1 MLHLILAGLVSV
13 SAVELEVRPLKG
25 PAIQGTLVSL
35 DGQQLKI
42 ATADGEKSLAI
53 KELATASATAAPIP
67 IKEKPQV
74 WVHLTGGSVIHGTNY
89 ILLKNKKI
97 LLTLLSGDTIQL
109 APHAIHHVRFQALD
123 EDSQADF
130 DRIINAEISA
140 DVVIIR
146 RAGKA
151 LDELDGIV
159 RDINT
164 DTVLFEFDGDKIPV
178 DRGKVFG
185 IRYYQPAGQKLAS
198 PICKIVDSTGS
209 RWLVRSAELAED
221 QLELRTVSGV
231 PLQLPLTRLT
241 TMDFSSGNLVYLSD
255 LTATQVEWI
264 PYLGTRL
271 ASGRLNK
278 LYEPRKDR
286 SFSGQSLQLGNQPYT
301 KGLAIHSRTTL
312 VYRLTDAHKSFQAVA
327 GIDPLMGD
335 NGHVELVIRGDEKEL
350 FRQAISG
357 KDKPISLDLDI
368 TGVRRLSILVDFGQQ
383 LDIADHL
390 HLCNARITK

>member
-1 MLHLILAGLVSV
+1 MLHLILAGLISV
-13 SAVELEVRPLKG
+13 SAAELEVRPLDG
-25 PAIQGTLVSL
+25 PPLKGTLVSL

-42 ATADGEKSLAI
+42 MTADGEKALAI
-53 KELATASATAAPIP
+53 KELATATVSPAPTALE
-67 IKEKPQV
+67 EKPQV
-74 WVHLTGGSVIHGTNY
+74 WVQLTGGSVILGTNY
-89 ILLKNKKI
+89 ELKEKKI
-97 LLTLLSGDTIQL
+97 VLTLLSGETLQL
-109 APHAIHHVRFQALD
+109 EPHAIHHVRFQPLD
-123 EDSQADF
+123 ENSQADF
-130 DRIINAEISA
+130 DRVIKADISS
-140 DVVIIR
+140 DVIIIR

-159 RDINT
+159 RDINA
-164 DTVLFEFDGDKIPV
+164 DTVLFEFDGEKIPV
-178 DRGKVFG
+178 DREKIFG
-185 IRYYQPAGQKLAS
+185 IRYYQPAGQKLSS
-198 PICKIVDSTGS
+198 PICRITDATGS
-209 RWLVRSAELAED
+209 KWLVRSTKLAND
-221 QLELRTVSGV
+221 QLELETVSGV
-231 PLQLPLTRLT
+231 SLKLSLKRLVN
-241 TMDFSSGNLVYLSD
+241 MDFSSGNLIYLSD

-286 SFSGQSLQLGNQPYT
+286 SFSGQSLKLGNQTYA

-312 VYRLTDAHKSFQAVA
+312 IYRLTDAHKTFQAVA
-327 GIDPLMGD
+327 GIDPSMRD
-335 NGHVELVIRGDEKEL
+335 NGHVELVITGDEKEL

-357 KDKPISLDLDI
+357 KDKPISLNLDI

>member
-13 SAVELEVRPLKG
+13 SAAELEVRPLDG
-25 PAIQGTLVSL
+25 PALKGTLVSL
-35 DGQQLKI
+35 DGEQLKI
-42 ATADGEKSLAI
+42 ATANGEKSLAV
-53 KELATASATAAPIP
+53 KELATATVTPAPTP
-67 IKEKPQV
+67 ISEKPQV
-74 WVHLTGGSVIHGTNY
+74 WVHLTGGSVIHGTRY
-89 ILLKNKKI
+89 VLKEKKI
-97 LLTLLSGDTIQL
+97 QLTLLSGETLQL
-109 APHAIHHVRFQALD
+109 APHAIHHVRFQPLS

-130 DRIINAEISA
+130 DRVIKADISA
-140 DVVIIR
+140 DVIIIR

-159 RDINT
+159 RDINA
-164 DTVLFEFDGDKIPV
+164 DTVLFEFDGEKIPV
-178 DRGKVFG
+178 DREKVFG
-185 IRYYQPAGQKLAS
+185 IRYYQPAGQKLSS
-198 PICKIVDSTGS
+198 PICRIVDATGS
-209 RWLVRSAELAED
+209 RWLVRSAKLAKD
-221 QLELRTVSGV
+221 QLELQTASGV
-231 PLQLPLTRLT
+231 SLQLPLARLV
-241 TMDFSSGNLVYLSD
+241 TMDFSSGNLIYLSD

-286 SFSGQSLQLGNQPYT
+286 NFSGQSLQLGNQTYA

-327 GIDPLMGD
+327 GIDPLMRD

-357 KDKPISLDLDI
+357 KDKPISLNLDI
-368 TGVRRLSILVDFGQQ
+368 TGVRRLTILVDFGQQ

>member
-13 SAVELEVRPLKG
+13 SAAELEVRPLDG
-25 PAIQGTLVSL
+25 PALKGTLVSL

-42 ATADGEKSLAI
+42 ATAGGEKSLAI
-53 KELATASATAAPIP
+53 KELATATVTPPPTPIG
-67 IKEKPQV
+67 EKPQV
-74 WVHLTGGSVIHGTNY
+74 WVHLTGGSVIHGTSY
-89 ILLKNKKI
+89 VLKEKKI
-97 LLTLLSGDTIQL
+97 QLTLLSGETLQL
-109 APHAIHHVRFQALD
+109 ASHAIHHVRFQPLD
-123 EDSQADF
+123 ENSQADF
-130 DRIINAEISA
+130 DRVINAEISA
-140 DVVIIR
+140 DVIIIR

-159 RDINT
+159 RDVNA
-164 DTVLFEFDGDKIPV
+164 DTVLFEFDGEKIPV
-178 DRGKVFG
+178 DREKVFG
-185 IRYYQPAGQKLAS
+185 IRYYQPAGQKLSS
-198 PICKIVDSTGS
+198 PICRIVDATGCQ
-209 RWLVRSAELAED
+209 WLVRSAKFAKE
-221 QLELRTVSGV
+221 QLELQTVSGV
-231 PLQLPLTRLT
+231 SLQLPLKRVV
-241 TMDFSSGNLVYLSD
+241 TMDFSSGNLIYLSD

-286 SFSGQSLQLGNQPYT
+286 SFSGQSLQLGNQTYP

-327 GIDPLMGD
+327 GIDPLMRD

-357 KDKPISLDLDI
+357 KDKPISLNLDI